1 VVARRTYG
9 DPCGVARSLDVI
21 GERWALLIVRELLLG
36 PKRFN
41 DLLVGLCGA
50 SPNVISQRLRD
61 LVDHGVVRR
70 RDLGPPTRIHLYE
83 LTEWGRELE
92 PAVLHLGRWGSQA
105 PNPTDT
111 SLGVDSLVL
120 GLKAAFDP
128 TRATTGN
135 ATVELHIDDHVFVV
149 VLADGA
155 LSVHRGRADLP
166 DATVTT
172 DREAL
177 TAAAQGTL
185 TLDDLLRT
193 GALVIEGDQRAS
205 KLILNSS
212 LAPPPTSEARAGA
225 AGPAEQAQ
233 VTA

>member
-1 VVARRTYG
+1 VAADRTYG
-9 DPCGVARSLDVI
+9 DPCGVARSLDVV

-41 DLLVGLCGA
+41 DLLVGLSGA

-61 LVDHGVVRR
+61 LVEHGVVHR
-70 RDLGPPTRIHLYE
+70 RDLGPPMRIHLYE

-92 PAVLHLGRWGSQA
+92 PAVLHLGRWGSRA
-105 PNPTDT
+105 PNPTDA

-135 ATVELHIDDHVFVV
+135 VTVELHIDDHVFVV

-155 LSVHRGRADLP
+155 FSVHRGRADHP

-177 TAAAQGTL
+177 TAAVQGRR

-193 GALVIEGDQRAS
+193 GALVIKGDQGAITHV
-205 KLILNSS
+205 LDSS
-212 LAPPPTSEARAGA
+212 LAPPPGSEARGRT
-225 AGPAEQAQ
+225 AGPADQAGI
-233 VTA
+233 TA

>member
-1 VVARRTYG
+1 VVAHRTYS
-9 DPCGVARSLDVI
+9 DPCGVARSLDVV
-21 GERWALLIVRELLLG
+21 GERWALLVVRELLLG

-41 DLLVGLCGA
+41 DLLAGLSGA

-61 LVDHGVVRR
+61 LTEHGVVRR
-70 RDLGPPTRIHLYE
+70 RDLGAPTRIHLYE
-83 LTEWGRELE
+83 LTEWGRDLE

-105 PNPTDT
+105 PNPTDA

-135 ATVELHIDDHVFVV
+135 VTVELHIDDHVFVV
-149 VLADGA
+149 DLADGA
-155 LSVHRGRADLP
+155 LSVHRGHADHP

-172 DREAL
+172 DREGF
-177 TAAAQGTL
+177 TAAVQGRR

-193 GALVIEGDQRAS
+193 GGLVIEGDQRAGTIV
-205 KLILNSS
+205 LESS
-212 LAPPPTSEARAGA
+212 LAPPPGLEALGGTAGRADQTG
-225 AGPAEQAQ
+225 